1 MSKARVTLFPNG
13 VSNAL
18 PNTFSE
24 QENLRTADNYR
35 YHGISDN
42 FDRGFTALEWGVI
55 GVGTEVLGI
64 VDGAGGVLS
73 IATGTTDEDN
83 ASLQA
88 AGLNILWDNAKE
100 VWFRTKIQV
109 DDATLAAIFAG
120 ITDGAADPIADL
132 PENGI
137 FFRKD
142 EGDLLI
148 DLVIRSADAE
158 VVLAAAVGVIADDV
172 DVELAFHYNGVG
184 GLRAYVDDALVFD
197 NQALTAALLP
207 VAVLMSGNF
216 FVENGEAAARTVLMD
231 YLLALGEA

>member
-1 MSKARVTLFPNG
+1 MSKARTTLFPNG
-13 VSNAL
+13 VTNAEA
-18 PNTFSE
+18 NTFSAL
-24 QENLRTADNYR
+24 ENLRTSDNYR

-100 VWFRTKIQV
+100 AWFRTKIQV

-132 PENGI
+132 PEDGI

-148 DLVIRSADAE
+148 DLVVRSGDAE
-158 VVLAAAVGVIADDV
+158 VVVELGVGVIADDV
-172 DVELAFHYNGVG
+172 DVELAFHYDGVG
-184 GLRAYVDDALVFD
+184 GLRAYVDDALVF
-197 NQALTAALLP
+197 NETLVAAELP
-207 VAVLMSGNF
+207 AAVLVSGNF

>member
-1 MSKARVTLFPNG
+1 MTKARVTLFPNG
-13 VSNAL
+13 VTNAS
-18 PNTFSE
+18 PNTFSAL
-24 QENLRTADNYR
+24 ENLRTLDNYR

-42 FDRGFTALEWGVI
+42 FDRGYTALEWSQA
-55 GVGTEVLGI
+55 GVGTEV
-64 VDGAGGVLS
+64 VAVAAGAGGILS

-88 AGLNILWDNAKE
+88 AALNILFDTSKE
-100 VWFRTKIQV
+100 LWYRSKLQV

-132 PENGI
+132 PEDGI

-148 DLVIRSADAE
+148 DFVVRSGDAE
-158 VVLAAAVGVIADDV
+158 VVLAAAVGTIADDV
-172 DVELAFHYNGVG
+172 DVELAFHYDGQG
-184 GLRAYVDDALVFD
+184 GLRAYVDDALVFS

-207 VAVLMSGNF
+207 AAVLMTGAF

-231 YLLALGEA
+231 YFLALGEA